1 MNATVIVSGTGKAQL
16 SVSEKPSES
25 VIEWYTGELVT
36 RFNIDTTNDNYG
48 VRTAE
53 SDYKLLCR
61 VADQINSKQASLIPV
76 SSS

>member
-61 VADQINSKQASLIPV
+61 IADSINNKQQALSGV
-76 SSS
+76 QS